1 MNTNF
6 KFIPEC
12 PKEKVF
18 IASMNVQSLYQNIHH
33 KEGND
38 FCRNVADRRT
48 NQLFPISYC
57 NVDKTYIKIY
67 CNVVQCSFNVTIYL
81 HKQNLL
87 FHNLIY
93 TGNMPV
99 TSSDVLLKEIASWH
113 NRINWQQKCLKQRQK
128 ILYATKVKKISMH
141 SFCDYTVSET
151 RDCPQSN
158 LLCLQGCSK
167 KVLQNFLGTFKEPL
181 IVAYR
186 RPQNLMSH
194 SHKTDIL
201 TNSSLKMYLRWNLK
215 HLSATV
221 SSMA

>member
-1 MNTNF
+1 M
-6 KFIPEC
+6 
-12 PKEKVF
+12 
-18 IASMNVQSLYQNIHH
+18 L
-33 KEGND
+33 
-38 FCRNVADRRT
+38 
-48 NQLFPISYC
+48 
-57 NVDKTYIKIY
+57 
-67 CNVVQCSFNVTIYL
+67 FNVTIYL

-113 NRINWQQKCLKQRQK
+113 NRINWQQKCLKRRQK

-167 KVLQNFLGTFKEPL
+167 KSTPKFSGNFQRASNSCIQKTTKSNVTFTRNRYPNKLKLENVPKMEPQTPVSNCFKHGIDCYL
-181 IVAYR
+181 YKVSVNVYR
-186 RPQNLMSH
+186 REESC
-194 SHKTDIL
+194 S
-201 TNSSLKMYLRWNLK
+201 
-215 HLSATV
+215 
-221 SSMA
+221 